1 MRDDADRARVAD
13 MPTYVFRCDRRCAIV
28 ERHYSMAAVPDAI
41 TCPDC
46 GHAAPRR
53 VRAPALGAGSSTAM
67 RLQDATRSS
76 AEAPA
81 VVSTVPSTARGR
93 TPVSTNPLH
102 RRLPR
107 P

>member
-1 MRDDADRARVAD
+1 
-13 MPTYVFRCDRRCAIV
+13 MPTYVFRCDRRCATV
-28 ERHYSMAAVPDAI
+28 ERHYSMAAVPEAI
-41 TCPDC
+41 DCPDC
-46 GHAAPRR
+46 GDAAPRR
-53 VRAPALGAGSSTAM
+53 VRAPALGAGASTAM

-76 AEAPA
+76 AETPA
-81 VVSTVPSTARGR
+81 VVSSVPSAARRR